1 MGLYIKKRLSSFKI
15 ICLGFALV
23 ILIGALLLNLP
34 VAAQNPDD
42 VSFSDALFTSTSAVC
57 VTGLVVH
64 DTATTWTLFG
74 QIVIIC
80 LIQIGGLGV
89 MTLALGVSTAAGRK
103 IGLMQRST
111 MQEAVAAHELRG
123 VVRLSSFIIRS
134 TFLIE
139 FIGAALLSCAFIPR
153 LGLGKGI
160 WYSVFHSISAFCNAG
175 FDLMGVNSPYSSLT
189 AFADDPVIN
198 TAIMALI
205 ITGGIGFMT
214 WLDIKEKKFHLRRY
228 HMQSKTVLTVTAV
241 LIILPAMYFFFFEF
255 ADMPAKERLWSSL
268 FQSVTPRTAG
278 FNTVDL
284 TAISGAGLAICIFLM
299 LTGGSSGST
308 AGGMKTGT
316 LAVLLASAVSVFKR
330 REDACLFG
338 RRISSDTIKSAAAIA
353 IMYLLLFSGSAICMS
368 IIEQLPLS
376 ACLFEC
382 SSAIATVGL
391 SLGITPELGGISRII
406 LIFLMYFGRV
416 GGLTLIYATLP
427 ADRFYA
433 SRLPLEKISVG

>member
-1 MGLYIKKRLSSFKI
+1 MRLYLKRKLSSFKI

-23 ILIGALLLNLP
+23 ILIGAVLLNLP
-34 VAAQNPDD
+34 VSANNPDEI
-42 VSFSDALFTSTSAVC
+42 SFSDALFTSTSAVC

-74 QIVIIC
+74 QIVILC

-89 MTLALGVSTAAGRK
+89 MTLALGLFTVSGRK

-123 VVRLSSFIIRS
+123 VVRLSSFIIKT
-134 TFLIE
+134 TFIIE
-139 FIGAALLSCAFIPR
+139 LLGAALLSCAFIPR
-153 LGLGKGI
+153 FGLLKGI
-160 WYSVFHSISAFCNAG
+160 WYSIFHSISAFCNAG

-198 TAIMALI
+198 ICIMALI

-214 WLDIKEKKFHLRRY
+214 WLDIKEKKFHIKRY
-228 HMQSKTVLTVTAV
+228 SMQSKTVLTVTAV
-241 LIILPAMYFFFFEF
+241 LITVPALYFFFFEF
-255 ADMPAKERLWSSL
+255 GDMPLGERIWSSL

-284 TAISGAGLAICIFLM
+284 TALSGVGIAVCIFLM
-299 LTGGSSGST
+299 VTGGSPGST
-308 AGGMKTGT
+308 AGGMKTST
-316 LAVLLASAVSVFKR
+316 LAVLVASSVSVFRR
-330 REDACLFG
+330 REDAGLFG
-338 RRISSDTIKSAAAIA
+338 RRVSSDTIKNAAAIA
-353 IMYLLLFSGSAICMS
+353 IMYLLLFTVGGMCIS

-376 ACLFEC
+376 TCLFEC
-382 SSAIATVGL
+382 ASAIGTVGL
-391 SLGITPELGGISRII
+391 SLGITPELGGISRAI

>member
-1 MGLYIKKRLSSFKI
+1 MGLYIKRRLSSFKI

-23 ILIGALLLNLP
+23 IFIGALLLNLP
-34 VAAQNPDD
+34 VSAHNPDD

-74 QIVIIC
+74 QIVILC

-89 MTLALGVSTAAGRK
+89 MTLALGISTAAGRK

-123 VVRLSSFIIRS
+123 VVRLSSFIIKS
-134 TFLIE
+134 TFFIE
-139 FIGAALLSCAFIPR
+139 LTGAALLSCAFIPR
-153 LGLGKGI
+153 LGLGEGI

-189 AFADDPVIN
+189 AFADDPIIN
-198 TAIMALI
+198 IAIMALI

-214 WLDIKEKKFHLRRY
+214 WLDIKEKKLHLRRY
-228 HMQSKTVLTVTAV
+228 HMQSKTVLSVTAV
-241 LIILPAMYFFFFEF
+241 LIILPALYFFFFEF